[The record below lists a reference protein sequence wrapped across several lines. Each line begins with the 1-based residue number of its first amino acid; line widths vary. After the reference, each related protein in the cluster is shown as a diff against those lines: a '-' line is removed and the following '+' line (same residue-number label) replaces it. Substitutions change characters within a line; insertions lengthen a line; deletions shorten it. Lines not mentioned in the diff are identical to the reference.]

1 MKRIE
6 LVFAAVLV
14 PLDYVVLLLAGWTA
28 YNLRFHQVTSFL
40 PVVNTIPAGTFM
52 KIAALVAVGWIGV
65 LALAGVFAVRQ
76 PRLSRELGRIFLG
89 ASTAVLLIIVFIF
102 FRREFFA
109 SRFIIVA
116 SWVLAVVFLWITHA
130 LVRGIQ
136 RLLLRQGIGA
146 RQIVVIGNDANS
158 AELTAAFRHRADS
171 GYRVLRQFPLV
182 SLETLTQ
189 LKELLSQGNVD
200 EVLQADPNT
209 SRPQS
214 LQLLELCTEHGVV
227 FKYAADVFDTQVGRI
242 MTSDFAGVPL
252 IEIRR
257 TPLDGWGRIIKRTV
271 DVVGATL
278 GIVVLAIPS
287 AVVAA
292 IVKVDSAGPVFA
304 RLERVGQGQRRFRLW
319 KFRSMIR
326 DAEALKPQ
334 LASQNER
341 ADGPLFKMANDPRI
355 TRVGKW
361 LRKTSIDEFPQ
372 LLNVWRGDMSLV
384 GPRPHEPAEVARYEQ
399 PHKKLLT
406 VRPGMTGMAQVSG
419 RSNLSF
425 DEEARLDTYY
435 IEHWSL
441 GLDLQIL
448 LRTPMAIFHTETA
461 A

>member
-6 LVFAAVLV
+6 LVFAALLV
-14 PLDYVVLLLAGWTA
+14 PLDYVILLLAAWTA
-28 YNLRFHQVTSFL
+28 YNLRFHQVAALL

-52 KIAALVAVGWIGV
+52 KIAAVVAVGWVAV
-65 LALAGVFAVRQ
+65 LAMAGVYAIRQ

-89 ASTAVLLIIVFIF
+89 ASTAVLLVIVLIF

-116 SWVLAVVFLWITHA
+116 SWVLAVVYLWLTHA
-130 LVRGIQ
+130 IIRGVQ

-146 RQIVVIGNDANS
+146 RQIVVFGNDS
-158 AELTAAFRHRADS
+158 TTEELLAAFRTRLDS
-171 GYRVLRQFPLV
+171 GYHVLRQFPAV

-189 LKELLSQGNVD
+189 LREVLAQDTVD
-200 EVLQADPNT
+200 EVLQADTST
-209 SRPQS
+209 SRAQS
-214 LQLLELCTEHGVV
+214 LQLLELCTEHGVT
-227 FKYAADVFDTQVGRI
+227 FKYAADVFETQVGRMI
-242 MTSDFAGVPL
+242 TSDFAGVPL

-257 TPLDGWGRIIKRTV
+257 TPLDGWGRIIKRAV
-271 DVVGATL
+271 DITGAVIGL
-278 GIVVLAIPS
+278 VVLIIPGLIV
-287 AVVAA
+287 AVF
-292 IVKVDSAGPVFA
+292 IKLDSTGPIFK
-304 RLERVGQGQRRFRLW
+304 RLERVGQGQRRFYLW

-334 LASQNER
+334 LAEQNER
-341 ADGPLFKMANDPRI
+341 ADGPLFKMNNDPRI
-355 TRVGKW
+355 TRVGRW

-372 LLNVWRGDMSLV
+372 LINVIRGQMSLV

-399 PHKKLLT
+399 HHKKLLT

-419 RSNLSF
+419 RSNLTF
-425 DEEARLDTYY
+425 EEEVRLDTYY

-448 LRTPMAIFHTETA
+448 LRTPLAVLKIDTA